1 MQGTHPSYITVNKLV
16 NHEPCLS
23 RGSIINGPEGVFY
36 ASPNGLVLVVPGLA
50 ENITKGIIS
59 KRNWQQLLEVPRLRA
74 ARLGMSYFAYG
85 AIAVGV
91 FQDDTFQDG
100 PLEEQEAFM
109 TEDLTGSMTGV
120 IIDPTSDTVA
130 FSMLKSEFPVD
141 NVYTDPWSGEVLII
155 MNDTVNTID
164 LVSFELPKQTA
175 RWRSKIWHN
184 SELRNV
190 SAVKVNFDEG
200 SVRNETVMP
209 QATAITNDKG
219 VIRFFADG
227 KMVWERPLDKPS
239 ELMRMPS
246 GYKADYYQFE
256 IETKWRIHSVEF
268 ATSVKELAAV

>member
-1 MQGTHPSYITVNKLV
+1 
-16 NHEPCLS
+16 
-23 RGSIINGPEGVFY
+23 
-36 ASPNGLVLVVPGLA
+36 
-50 ENITKGIIS
+50 
-59 KRNWQQLLEVPRLRA
+59 
-74 ARLGMSYFAYG
+74 
-85 AIAVGV
+85 
-91 FQDDTFQDG
+91 
-100 PLEEQEAFM
+100 
-109 TEDLTGSMTGV
+109 MTGV

-155 MNDTVNTID
+155 MNDTVNTIY